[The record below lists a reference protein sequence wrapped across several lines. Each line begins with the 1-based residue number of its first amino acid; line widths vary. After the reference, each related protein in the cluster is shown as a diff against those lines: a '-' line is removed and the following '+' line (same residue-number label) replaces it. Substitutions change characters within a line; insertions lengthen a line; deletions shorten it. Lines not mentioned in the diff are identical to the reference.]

1 MRKLALVILALLLL
15 GCTQQTQLTAEEIA
29 KEMQKRYE
37 SIKDMSGEI
46 VVTTNYGDKEETYRA
61 KFWMKGNKYR
71 GDDGKTLTVSNGS
84 VTWIYDREKNEV
96 VRMSFSGEKP
106 QFDYGMI
113 IKGLMESY
121 NVRLLGEERIDSRE
135 CYVIEAEPKAG
146 GAKMKMW
153 VDKEFWYPLKTEMT
167 VEGVTT
173 VVEYRNVSFNTGLS
187 DDLFEFTPPE
197 GVKIVEKKFELPER
211 LTIDEAQQ
219 KVNFTIVVP
228 SYTAGYEFDYAMV
241 YGDFVQLV
249 YTRGDD
255 RLVITESLTRSP
267 LGLNWSEVDVNG
279 RKAEIAEMFGTKVL
293 RINVNGVEVTI
304 AAKLSEEELVKIA
317 GSMD

>member
-15 GCTQQTQLTAEEIA
+15 GCTQQGLTAEEIA

-37 SIKDMSGEI
+37 SIKDMSGEF
-46 VVTTNYGDKEETYRA
+46 VVTTNYGGEEETYKA
-61 KFWMKGNKYR
+61 KFWMKGEKYR

-84 VTWIYDREKNEV
+84 VMWIYDREKNEA

-113 IKGLMESY
+113 IKGLMDSY
-121 NVRLLGEERIDSRE
+121 NVRLLGEEKIDSRD

-153 VDKEFWYPLKTEMT
+153 VDREFWYPLRTEMS
-167 VEGVTT
+167 VEGIKT
-173 VVEYRNVSFNTGLS
+173 VVEYRNVSFNSGI
-187 DDLFEFTPPE
+187 DDSLFEFSPPE
-197 GVKIVEKKFELPER
+197 GVKIVEKKFELPEK

-219 KVNFTIVVP
+219 KVNFTIIVP
-228 SYTAGYEFDYAMV
+228 TYTAGYEFDYAMV

-249 YTRGDD
+249 YSKGDD
-255 RLVITESLTRSP
+255 RIVITESLARSP
-267 LGLNWSEVDVNG
+267 LELNWSEVEVNG
-279 RKAEIAEMFGTKVL
+279 RRAEIAEMFGTKVL
-293 RINVNGVEVTI
+293 RINVNGVEVAI
-304 AAKLSEEELVKIA
+304 SAKLSEKEIVKIA
-317 GSMD
+317 GSMC

>member
-15 GCTQQTQLTAEEIA
+15 GCTQQGLTAEEIA

-37 SIKDMSGEI
+37 SIKDMSGEF
-46 VVTTNYGDKEETYRA
+46 VVTTNYGGEEETYRA
-61 KFWMKGNKYR
+61 KFWMKGEKYR

-84 VTWIYDREKNEV
+84 VMWIYDREKNEA

-113 IKGLMESY
+113 IKGLMDSY
-121 NVRLLGEERIDSRE
+121 NVRLLGEEKIDSRD

-153 VDKEFWYPLKTEMT
+153 VDKEFWYPLRTEMS
-167 VEGVTT
+167 VEGIKT

-187 DDLFEFTPPE
+187 DDLFEFSPPE
-197 GVKIVEKKFELPER
+197 GVKIVEKKFELPEK

-219 KVNFTIVVP
+219 KVNFTIIVP
-228 SYTAGYEFDYAMV
+228 TYTAGYEFDYAMV

-249 YTRGDD
+249 YTKGDD
-255 RLVITESLTRSP
+255 KMVITESLARSP
-267 LGLNWSEVDVNG
+267 LGLNWSEVEVNG

-293 RINVNGVEVTI
+293 RINVNGVEVAI
-304 AAKLSEEELVKIA
+304 SAKLSEEEIVKIA
-317 GSMD
+317 GSMG